1 MFDRYFEVSY
11 YSTAP
16 VDRIPE
22 MTERLTDL
30 LSRPFGYEWAV
41 QNQGDIE
48 NLVTELYTASTIA
61 GRRMADVIN
70 PENFSFNLVDRKA
83 LDQLNRIGVFWVSEG
98 AQKHIVT
105 DSVTRLARHSI
116 ENGLGLYEAGELFKR
131 ELSSVV
137 AGKSDVYYRNLAS
150 TVMNRA
156 RNVARINT
164 FHKLQITEA
173 KILGIPDSRQCPRCA
188 ALDGSVYRVEH
199 LIPSVERMI
208 NATTPEG
215 VIAANP
221 FINSIDD
228 ATNEFVLS
236 TGQRVPLDATSEVLA
251 QMGVYPPFHGLC
263 RCQVVV
269 QTYY

>member
-11 YSTAP
+11 YPTAP

-30 LSRPFGYEWAV
+30 LSRPFGYEWAI
-41 QNQGDIE
+41 QNQDDIE

-137 AGKSDVYYRNLAS
+137 AGKSDSYYRGLANV
-150 TVMNRA
+150 VMNRA
-156 RNVARINT
+156 RNTARINT
-164 FHKLQITEA
+164 FYKLQITEA
-173 KILGIPDSRQCPRCA
+173 KILGIPDARICGRCEL
-188 ALDGSVYRVEH
+188 LDGTVVRVEH
-199 LIPSVERMI
+199 LMPAVERMI
-208 NATTPEG
+208 NATSPEE
-215 VIAANP
+215 VISANP
-221 FINSIDD
+221 FINSVDD
-228 ATNEFVLS
+228 SAGEFVLA
-236 TGQRVPLDATSEVLA
+236 TGQRVPVDASSEALA
-251 QMGVYPPFHGLC
+251 ALGVYPPFHVSC
-263 RCQVVV
+263 RCAVIVN
-269 QTYY
+269 TYY